1 MNLTSLKYRGQ
12 RFEPNKDNLKR
23 VLNMALR
30 ENIELEKAKLPDLD
44 IQGFMVDTFMRE
56 ADASKI
62 NDSEKLFAK
71 LMNPD
76 IHFNI

>member
-1 MNLTSLKYRGQ
+1 
-12 RFEPNKDNLKR
+12 
-23 VLNMALR
+23 MALR

-44 IQGFMVDTFMRE
+44 IRGFMVDTFRRE